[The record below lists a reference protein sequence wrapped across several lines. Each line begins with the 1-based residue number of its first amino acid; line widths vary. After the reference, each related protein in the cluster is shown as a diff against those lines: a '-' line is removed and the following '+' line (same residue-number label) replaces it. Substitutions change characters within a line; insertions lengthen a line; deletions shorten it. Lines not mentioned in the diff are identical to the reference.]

1 MQGAHFALLGL
12 ALAVL
17 LKHNQTLKLQLNGL
31 PTVIATDLTIAFS
44 KISQKNFRGDGENLP
59 ILALGMG
66 GFSSQGRSPD

>member
-31 PTVIATDLTIAFS
+31 PTVIATDLKIAF
-44 KISQKNFRGDGENLP
+44 
-59 ILALGMG
+59 
-66 GFSSQGRSPD
+66 